1 MANRRMFSLDVV
13 DTDIFLDLPTS
24 SQALYFHLGMR
35 ADDDGFVSSP
45 KRITSMV
52 GANQDDLKLLI
63 AKGFVIP
70 LEGGIVVIRHWKQNN
85 YIQNDRY
92 KKTIYQ
98 EQIKQLSVEDGI
110 YTANTDTKCI
120 QAVSEMYPQVS
131 IGKISKDNKNTMCKS
146 SDDDAQKLFEKLWGL
161 YPNKK
166 GKGQVSRSQKQ
177 KLLEIG
183 FEEMGRA
190 VERYQ
195 IELAKDAWRKPQNG
209 STFFN
214 SGYVD
219 YLDANYGNG
228 GGEINAGGNKG
239 GGQAADFYEQ
249 FMGTCN
255 SDQN

>member
-110 YTANTDTKCI
+110 YTANTDTRCI

-131 IGKISKDNKNTMCKS
+131 MGIFYQDGIHTM
-146 SDDDAQKLFEKLWGL
+146 
-161 YPNKK
+161 
-166 GKGQVSRSQKQ
+166 
-177 KLLEIG
+177 
-183 FEEMGRA
+183 
-190 VERYQ
+190 
-195 IELAKDAWRKPQNG
+195 
-209 STFFN
+209 
-214 SGYVD
+214 
-219 YLDANYGNG
+219 
-228 GGEINAGGNKG
+228 
-239 GGQAADFYEQ
+239 
-249 FMGTCN
+249 
-255 SDQN
+255 

>member
-1 MANRRMFSLDVV
+1 MANRRMFSLDIV
-13 DTDIFLDLPTS
+13 DTDVFLDLPTS

-45 KRITSMV
+45 KKITAMV

-98 EQIKQLSVEDGI
+98 EQIKQLSVEDGA
-110 YTANTDTKCI
+110 YTVNMDTKCI
-120 QAVSEMYPQVS
+120 QSVSEMYPQDS
-131 IGKISKDNKNTMCKS
+131 IGKISKDNKTMCKS
-146 SDDDAQKLFEKLWGL
+146 SYDDAQNLFEKLWGL

-166 GKGQVSRSQKQ
+166 GKGRVGKSQKQ
-177 KLLEIG
+177 KLLGIG
-183 FEEMGRA
+183 FEEMERA
-190 VERYQ
+190 VKRYQ

-219 YLDANYGNG
+219 YLDVNYSKGQDGETNG
-228 GGEINAGGNKG
+228 YQG

-249 FMGTCN
+249 FMGTGD
-255 SDQN
+255 SDQS